1 MSHNYD
7 QISARAASKLERFS
21 ALIKDIPYEEKGVLF
36 SEMLFMLACLEEG
49 SVPRI
54 LESGRARGQSTLIL
68 AKALPE
74 TPITSIEFNE
84 HSPDVPIAV
93 ERLKGYTNVELLYG
107 DARAL
112 LPKLIQP
119 GSVVIIDGPKMFQAI
134 RLALTLLRTGKA
146 TQVFIHDVSRGT
158 PERAFLDLFMPECRY
173 SDQRDVALVTQVVD
187 AAAISHIPPH
197 QRLDGFTGDYGY
209 GFSLGCIP
217 YVPGRPYGLLLV
229 LAFIYDACG
238 RVYRKLGRL
247 MRR

>member
-1 MSHNYD
+1 MSLNYD
-7 QISARAASKLERFS
+7 QISARAKAKREAFS
-21 ALIKDIPYEEKGVLF
+21 SLIEGIPYEEKGVLF

-68 AKALPE
+68 AKALPQ
-74 TPITSIEFNE
+74 TPIVSIEFNKD
-84 HSPDVPIAV
+84 SPDVPVAI
-93 ERLKGYTNVELLYG
+93 ERLRGYENVELLYG

-112 LPKLIQP
+112 LPKIIQP

-134 RLALTLLRTGKA
+134 RLALTLLRTKHA
-146 TQVFIHDVSRGT
+146 TQVFVHDVSKGT

-173 SDQRDVALVTQVVD
+173 SDQRDVAAVTHVVD
-187 AAAISHIPPH
+187 AAALSHIPSR
-197 QRLDGFTGDYGY
+197 QQFDGFTGEYGY

-217 YVPGRPYGLLLV
+217 YVPGRSYGFLLI

-238 RVYRKLGRL
+238 RVYRKFGRL
-247 MRR
+247 IGR